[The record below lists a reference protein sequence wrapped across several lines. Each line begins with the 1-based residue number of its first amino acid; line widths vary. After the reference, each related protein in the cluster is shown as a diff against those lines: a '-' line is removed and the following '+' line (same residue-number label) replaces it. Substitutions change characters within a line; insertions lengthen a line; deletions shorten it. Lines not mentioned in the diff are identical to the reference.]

1 MEKDF
6 NKFEEIVIDVL
17 SNMGSCTGRARSE
30 DLLFREVLDKHK
42 NLIDNQAEIRE
53 AISNLVRKGIIVHD
67 KYPDYWIH
75 L

>member
-1 MEKDF
+1 MRKDF
-6 NKFEEIVIDVL
+6 NEFEEIVIDVL

-30 DLLFREVLDKHK
+30 DLLFREVLDKHT
-42 NLIDNQAEIRE
+42 NLIDKQAEIRE